1 MLYDACPS
9 RPGRGGATA
18 SAAIRLPVLREARPF
33 PDEGV
38 LRVGHSREPPLRHR
52 PRLHHH
58 RLQRESTNRDS
69 LKAAVW
75 RDLSFQDL
83 YLNPNSEVY

>member
-1 MLYDACPS
+1 MLSDACPY
-9 RPGRGGATA
+9 RAGRGGAAA
-18 SAAIRLPVLREARPF
+18 SAAVRLPVLREARPL

-58 RLQRESTNRDS
+58 RLQRESANRGS

-75 RDLSFQDL
+75 RELFPRFMPKTRL
-83 YLNPNSEVY
+83 REVY